1 MHVPPGFATVFPYL
15 VVEDA
20 ESYVRFLVQGL
31 NGEEIGRSRRP
42 DGKIANSQVR
52 LGSTSIMISEADG
65 DYPPGRASLYLYV
78 ENADDAMAQA
88 LQHGA
93 ALKAEVGN
101 RFYDDRQGGIVDPS
115 GNIWWIS
122 QRLVDKPYY

>member
-52 LGSTSIMISEADG
+52 LGSTSIMISEADQG
-65 DYPPGRASLYLYV
+65 YPPGRASLYLYV

-93 ALKAEVGN
+93 ALKAGVGN

>member
-1 MHVPPGFATVFPYL
+1 MHVPAGFATVFPYL

-20 ESYVRFLVQGL
+20 ERYVRFLVQGL
-31 NGEEIGRSRRP
+31 NGEEIGRSNRP

-52 LGSTSIMISEADG
+52 LGSTNITVKS
-65 DYPPGRASLYLYV
+65 
-78 ENADDAMAQA
+78 
-88 LQHGA
+88 
-93 ALKAEVGN
+93 EVGN
-101 RFYDDRQGGIVDPS
+101 RFYDDRQGGIVDPA

>member
-1 MHVPPGFATVFPYL
+1 MHVPAGFATVFPYI

-20 ESYVRFLVQGL
+20 ERYVRFLVQGL
-31 NGEEIGRSRRP
+31 NGEEIGRSNRP

-52 LGSTSIMISEADG
+52 LGTTNIMVSEAQQ
-65 DYPPGRASLYLYV
+65 DYPASQASLYLFV
-78 ENADDAMAQA
+78 EDADGAMAQA

-93 ALKAEVGN
+93 TLKSEVGN

-122 QRLVDKPYY
+122 QRLVDKAYY

>member
-1 MHVPPGFATVFPYL
+1 MYVPAGFATVFPYL
-15 VVEDA
+15 VVKDA

-31 NGEEIGRSRRP
+31 NGEEIGRNNSP

-52 LGSTSIMISEADG
+52 LGSTNIMVSEAQEN
-65 DYPPGRASLYLYV
+65 YPPGHASLYLYV
-78 ENADDAMAQA
+78 EDADRAMAQA

-93 ALKAEVGN
+93 TLKAEVGN
-101 RFYDDRQGGIVDPS
+101 RIYDDRQGGIVDPS

>member
-1 MHVPPGFATVFPYL
+1 MHVPTGFATVFPYL

-20 ESYVRFLVQGL
+20 ESYVRFLVQAL
-31 NGEEIGRSRRP
+31 NGEEIGRSNRP

-52 LGSTSIMISEADG
+52 LGSTNIMVSEEQA
-65 DYPPGRASLYLYV
+65 DYPSGRASLYHYV
-78 ENADDAMAQA
+78 EDADRALAQA

-93 ALKAEVGN
+93 KLKAKVGD
-101 RFYDDRQGGIVDPS
+101 RPYDDRQGGIVDPS